1 MAMNRVAQQAEVEAN
16 LIAFEADLPS
26 LLAKSKGKYAAYR
39 QCRLV
44 AVFDSF
50 TEADAYCDSQFDDG
64 LFSIQEI
71 TAEPLDTRWF
81 KYGSDQGGVRH
92 AHGGSH

>member
-44 AVFDSF
+44 AVSLFDGPNGEVTLTF
-50 TEADAYCDSQFDDG
+50 
-64 LFSIQEI
+64 
-71 TAEPLDTRWF
+71 
-81 KYGSDQGGVRH
+81 
-92 AHGGSH
+92 